1 MDIANQCQQ
10 HILLGGKTNQYIKM
24 YHAAFKTAGQYHFFK
39 PKTPGNQDI
48 LFPGTLS
55 LSGSTPYLHPEMQ
68 HLSCFV
74 GGMVGLGARINQS
87 PKELETAIRLTN
99 GCVWAYG
106 NTATGIMPEVF
117 TMEQCSMLGCDW
129 ADQEKTEAGHGYGF
143 NRVSD
148 SSYQLRPEAI
158 ESVFIMYRITGDPE
172 WHEKGWRMFQAIMNH
187 TTTDIANAR
196 INDVM
201 SASPEKDDSMESFWL
216 AETLKYFYL
225 LFSEPSVIS
234 LDEFVL

>member
-1 MDIANQCQQ
+1 
-10 HILLGGKTNQYIKM
+10 M
-24 YHAAFKTAGQYHFFK
+24 YHAALKSASEYHFFK

-48 LFPGTLS
+48 LFPGTVSVYNGQPLF
-55 LSGSTPYLHPEMQ
+55 HPEMQ

-87 PKELETAIRLTN
+87 PEELETAIRLTD
-99 GCVWAYG
+99 GCVWAYS
-106 NTATGIMPEVF
+106 NTASGIMPEIF
-117 TMEQCSMLGCDW
+117 TTEACGILGCDW
-129 ADQEKTEAGHGYGF
+129 TDKEQTEMGHGYGF
-143 NRVSD
+143 KSVSD

-158 ESVFIMYRITGDPE
+158 ESVFVMYRITGDPE
-172 WHEKGWRMFQAIMNH
+172 WQEKGWRMFQAIMNH
-187 TTTDIANAR
+187 TVTDIANAR
-196 INDVM
+196 INNVM

>member
-1 MDIANQCQQ
+1 MKSASE
-10 HILLGGKTNQYIKM
+10 H
-24 YHAAFKTAGQYHFFK
+24 HFFK

-48 LFPGTLS
+48 LFPGTVS
-55 LSGSTPYLHPEMQ
+55 VYNGRPSFHPEMQ

-87 PKELETAIRLTN
+87 PEELETAIRLTD
-99 GCVWAYG
+99 GCVWAYS
-106 NTATGIMPEVF
+106 NTASGIMPEIF
-117 TMEQCSMLGCDW
+117 TTEPCGILGCDW
-129 ADQEKTEAGHGYGF
+129 TDEEKTAKGHGYGF
-143 NRVSD
+143 NSVSD

-158 ESVFIMYRITGDPE
+158 ESVFVMYRITGDPE
-172 WHEKGWRMFQAIMNH
+172 WQEKGWRMFQAIMNH
-187 TTTDIANAR
+187 TVTDIANAR
-196 INDVM
+196 INNVM